1 MRKSLPSIAIGAFLA
16 SISLFLL
23 ALAYPRLFALFGL
36 LFVTSCIIL
45 WLSLIDVVPKV
56 PELIYRDIRKP
67 ETAKQESTTCG
78 YCGIVLPEKS
88 VRCPN
93 CGAPVKESF

>member
-1 MRKSLPSIAIGAFLA
+1 MRKSLPSIAVGAILT

-45 WLSLIDVVPKV
+45 GLSLIAAIPKV
-56 PELIYRDIRKP
+56 PELLYRAIRKP

-78 YCGIVLPEKS
+78 YCGVLLPEKS
-88 VRCPN
+88 VYCPN
-93 CGAPVKESF
+93 CGATVKESS